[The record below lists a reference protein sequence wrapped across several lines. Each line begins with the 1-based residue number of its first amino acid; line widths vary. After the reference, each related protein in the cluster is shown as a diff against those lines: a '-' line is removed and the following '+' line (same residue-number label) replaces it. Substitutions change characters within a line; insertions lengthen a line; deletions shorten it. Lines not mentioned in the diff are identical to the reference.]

1 MTSARWWVLATA
13 GSAQL
18 MVVLDSTVVTIAL
31 PSLQQDLGMND
42 ASRSWVVAAYALAFG
57 GLLLVGGR
65 LSDAFGAR
73 RAFMLGLTGF
83 ALASTLAGLAPTAEL
98 LFAGRAAQGASAA
111 LLAPAAL
118 AIISATFVE
127 PRERSLAFGI
137 YGALTGAGA
146 VIGLLLGGALT
157 QYLHWR
163 WCLLINIP
171 ITAATIIGA
180 RTVHASRTARPV
192 QLDLAGVGSSVAG
205 MTALVFALAEVAN
218 RGWDDPLVLG
228 LLAVGLLMLALFIR
242 TQRTAAQP
250 LLPLPILLDRTR
262 GGGLLAVGLPQ
273 LSLFGFFLVLTYW
286 FQQLLGYTPL
296 RAGLAFL
303 PLALAIAVG
312 STLIAGLLTPR
323 LTPPHLIVPAL
334 ATMAAGTA
342 LLIGL
347 TPGASDLYLTRFLP
361 AEILIGLGLG
371 CAITPAVNA
380 ATSGVGDDNTGA
392 ASAAVNA
399 ATQLGGSIG
408 TALLNTVAST
418 VTAAALG
425 STRGRNTISDATVA
439 GFNAAL
445 LTAVALLVLAAIT
458 VALVMPRRHRRQPV
472 QAR

>member
-42 ASRSWVVAAYALAFG
+42 ASRGWVVAAYALAFG

-73 RAFMLGLTGF
+73 RAFILGLTGF
-83 ALASTLAGLAPTAEL
+83 ALASALAGLAPTAGL
-98 LFAGRAAQGASAA
+98 LFAGRTAQGATAA

-118 AIISATFVE
+118 VIISATFVE

-171 ITAATIIGA
+171 ITAATLIGA
-180 RTVHASRTARPV
+180 RTVKASRTARPV
-192 QLDLAGVGSSVAG
+192 QFDLAGVGSSVAG
-205 MTALVFALAEVAN
+205 MTALVFALTEVAD
-218 RGWDDPLVLG
+218 RGWGDPLVLG
-228 LLAVGLLMLALFIR
+228 LLAFAILMLALFIR

-312 STLIAGLLTPR
+312 STLVAGLLAPR
-323 LTPPHLIVPAL
+323 LSPPHLIVPAL

-380 ATSGVGDDNTGA
+380 ATSGVSDDNTGA

-418 VTAAALG
+418 VASAALA
-425 STRGRNTISDATVA
+425 SAHGRNAASDATVA

-445 LTAVALLVLAAIT
+445 LTAVALLVFAAIT
-458 VALVMPRRHRRQPV
+458 VALVMPRYDRRQPV